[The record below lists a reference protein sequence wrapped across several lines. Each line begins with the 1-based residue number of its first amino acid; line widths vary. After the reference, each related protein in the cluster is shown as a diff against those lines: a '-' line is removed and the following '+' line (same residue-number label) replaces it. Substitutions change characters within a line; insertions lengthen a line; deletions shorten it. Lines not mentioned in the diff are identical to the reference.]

1 MKFQESYF
9 HNEYGLS
16 CVEDYIIYILCKDTS
31 DWPKI
36 FYKSYYDIEEIL
48 NYLLFEGQEY
58 SSIKFIERIQ
68 TTLINDGML
77 GLIQLNLEEIERIE
91 PGDIFLMEL
100 KESATKE

>member
-16 CVEDYIIYILCKDTS
+16 CVEDYIIYILCKDTF

-58 SSIKFIERIQ
+58 SSIKTICNAPRFVVSWIYLY
-68 TTLINDGML
+68 TINWKKSAVTGITAYKWRSSY
-77 GLIQLNLEEIERIE
+77 GL
-91 PGDIFLMEL
+91 
-100 KESATKE
+100 

>member
-77 GLIQLNLEEIERIE
+77 GLIQLYEYSKKLRFRQSNY
-91 PGDIFLMEL
+91 PY
-100 KESATKE
+100 S

>member
-48 NYLLFEGQEY
+48 NYLLLKGR
-58 SSIKFIERIQ
+58 SIALLSLLSGFK
-68 TTLINDGML
+68 LH
-77 GLIQLNLEEIERIE
+77 
-91 PGDIFLMEL
+91 
-100 KESATKE
+100 